1 PHVKLGAKGLERQS
15 GEARWIAPLS
25 GIDGYWYEVVAPP
38 EQADAAGARLAP
50 ILSQLLAAEVDTLR
64 LAEDLADRLE
74 EIELLY
80 SISEVLGRTIRLEEA
95 AQKIVKAVSDVV
107 GASRSSIMVADDSG
121 RVLRPVAG
129 FGMDLSR
136 APPVP

>member
-1 PHVKLGAKGLERQS
+1 MVGSRVRLWRFARGRLRPVAGCEGATPPHVKLGAKGLERQS

-64 LAEDLADRLE
+64 LAEDLAD
-74 EIELLY
+74 
-80 SISEVLGRTIRLEEA
+80 
-95 AQKIVKAVSDVV
+95 QPVV
-107 GASRSSIMVADDSG
+107 
-121 RVLRPVAG
+121 
-129 FGMDLSR
+129 
-136 APPVP
+136 